1 MARRY
6 NIDNYL
12 IEMSASEA
20 EQILGLSGRYSA
32 SEVKSS
38 YRKMSLKHHPDKGGS
53 TEMMKKVNAAYEI
66 LKKGSPSRSSK
77 SNPFKKDP
85 SVNMGERT
93 EQVEKQLDK
102 VMRSA
107 TKEIIRRMK
116 KFTGLNFK
124 IKSFDIERSLK
135 PLKVLG
141 EMKLIAK
148 NNDGGYDNIWFSM
161 KTVIPDSSFLPGY
174 STLVQVWIDGSHDGG
189 EYFEK
194 RLHSDSVRWKQ
205 IEFIKVDPKELIPE
219 KMVKDHY
226 QKYK

>member
-20 EQILGLSGRYSA
+20 EQILGLSGKYSA
-32 SEVKSS
+32 AQVKSS

-53 TEMMKKVNAAYEI
+53 TEMMKKVNAAYEM
-66 LKKGSPSRSSK
+66 LKKGSSSRNSRPSRASSE
-77 SNPFKKDP
+77 S
-85 SVNMGERT
+85 MGDKI
-93 EQVEKQLDK
+93 EQVEKHLDK
-102 VMRSA
+102 VMKSA
-107 TKEIIRRMK
+107 SKEIIRRMK

-124 IKSFDIERSLK
+124 VKSFKMERSLK
-135 PLKVLG
+135 PLKVLA

-148 NNDGGYDNIWFSM
+148 NNDGGYDNIFFDM
-161 KTVIPDSSFLPGY
+161 KTVMPDFLFPGY

-194 RLHSDSVRWKQ
+194 RLHSDSVRWKE

>member
-53 TEMMKKVNAAYEI
+53 TEMMKKVNAAYEM
-66 LKKGSPSRSSK
+66 LKKGSSSRNSRPSRSS
-77 SNPFKKDP
+77 SE
-85 SVNMGERT
+85 SMGEKT

-102 VMRSA
+102 VMKSA
-107 TKEIIRRMK
+107 SKEIIRRMK
-116 KFTGLNFK
+116 KFTGLSFK
-124 IKSFDIERSLK
+124 VKSFKMERSLK
-135 PLKVLG
+135 PLKVLA

-148 NNDGGYDNIWFSM
+148 NNDGGYDNIFFDM
-161 KTVIPDSSFLPGY
+161 KTVIPDSLFPGY

-194 RLHSDSVRWKQ
+194 RLHSDSVRWKE

>member
-1 MARRY
+1 MKRQYR
-6 NIDNYL
+6 IDDFL

-32 SEVKSS
+32 AEVKSS

-53 TEMMKKVNAAYEI
+53 TEMMKKVNAAYEM
-66 LKKGSPSRSSK
+66 LKKGSSSRSSR
-77 SNPFKKDP
+77 P
-85 SVNMGERT
+85 SRASSESMGEKI
-93 EQVEKQLDK
+93 EQVEKHLDK
-102 VMRSA
+102 VMKSA
-107 TKEIIRRMK
+107 SKEIIRRMK
-116 KFTGLNFK
+116 KFTGLSFK
-124 IKSFDIERSLK
+124 VKSFKMERSLK
-135 PLKVLG
+135 PLKVLA

-148 NNDGGYDNIWFSM
+148 NNDGGYDNIFFDM
-161 KTVIPDSSFLPGY
+161 KTVIPDAIFPGY

-194 RLHSDSVRWKQ
+194 RLHSDSVRWKE

>member
-1 MARRY
+1 
-6 NIDNYL
+6 
-12 IEMSASEA
+12 
-20 EQILGLSGRYSA
+20 
-32 SEVKSS
+32 
-38 YRKMSLKHHPDKGGS
+38 MSLKHHPDKGGS
-53 TEMMKKVNAAYEI
+53 TEMMKKVNVAYEI
-66 LKKGSPSRSSK
+66 LKKGSSSRSSLR
-77 SNPFKKDP
+77 KDP
-85 SVNMGERT
+85 SVNMAERT

-107 TKEIIRRMK
+107 SKEIIRRMK
-116 KFTGLNFK
+116 KFTGLSFK
-124 IKSFDIERSLK
+124 VKSFKIERSLK
-135 PLKVLG
+135 PLKVLA

-148 NNDGGYDNIWFSM
+148 NNDGGYDNIFFDM
-161 KTVIPDSSFLPGY
+161 KTVIPDFLFPGY

-194 RLHSDSVRWKQ
+194 RLHSDSVRWKE

>member
-1 MARRY
+1 MKRQYRL
-6 NIDNYL
+6 DNFL
-12 IEMSASEA
+12 IEMSAAEA

-53 TEMMKKVNAAYEI
+53 TEMMKKVNAAYEM
-66 LKKGSPSRSSK
+66 LKKGSSSRNSRPSRSS
-77 SNPFKKDP
+77 SE
-85 SVNMGERT
+85 SMGEKT

-107 TKEIIRRMK
+107 SKEIIRRMK
-116 KFTGLNFK
+116 KFTGLSFK
-124 IKSFDIERSLK
+124 VKSFKIERSLK
-135 PLKVLG
+135 PLKVLA

-148 NNDGGYDNIWFSM
+148 NNDGGYDNIFFDM
-161 KTVIPDSSFLPGY
+161 KTVIPDFLFPGY

-194 RLHSDSVRWKQ
+194 RLHSDSVRWKE

>member
-53 TEMMKKVNAAYEI
+53 TEMMKKVNVAYEI
-66 LKKGSPSRSSK
+66 LKKGSSSRSSLR
-77 SNPFKKDP
+77 KDP
-85 SVNMGERT
+85 SVNMAERT

-107 TKEIIRRMK
+107 SKEIIRRMK
-116 KFTGLNFK
+116 KFTGLSFK
-124 IKSFDIERSLK
+124 VKSFDIERSLK

>member
-1 MARRY
+1 
-6 NIDNYL
+6 
-12 IEMSASEA
+12 MSASEA

-53 TEMMKKVNAAYEI
+53 TEMMKKVNAAYEM
-66 LKKGSPSRSSK
+66 LKKGSSSRNSRPSRSS
-77 SNPFKKDP
+77 SE
-85 SVNMGERT
+85 SMGEKT

-102 VMRSA
+102 VMKSA
-107 TKEIIRRMK
+107 SKEIIRRMK
-116 KFTGLNFK
+116 KFTGLSFK
-124 IKSFDIERSLK
+124 VKSFKIERSLK
-135 PLKVLG
+135 PLKVLA

-148 NNDGGYDNIWFSM
+148 NNDGGYDNIFFDM
-161 KTVIPDSSFLPGY
+161 KTVIPDFLFPGY

-194 RLHSDSVRWKQ
+194 RLHSDSVRWKE

>member
-38 YRKMSLKHHPDKGGS
+38 YRKMSLKHHPDRGGS
-53 TEMMKKVNAAYEI
+53 TEMMKKVNAAYEM
-66 LKKGSPSRSSK
+66 LKKGSSSRSSSPSRSS
-77 SNPFKKDP
+77 SD
-85 SVNMGERT
+85 SMGEKI
-93 EQVEKQLDK
+93 EQVEKHLDK
-102 VMRSA
+102 VMKSA
-107 TKEIIRRMK
+107 SKEIIRRMK
-116 KFTGLNFK
+116 KFTGLSFK
-124 IKSFDIERSLK
+124 VKSFKMERSLK
-135 PLKVLG
+135 PLKVLA

-148 NNDGGYDNIWFSM
+148 NNDGGYDNIFFDM
-161 KTVIPDSSFLPGY
+161 KVVMPDSLFPGY

-194 RLHSDSVRWKQ
+194 RLHSDSVRWKE

>member
-1 MARRY
+1 
-6 NIDNYL
+6 
-12 IEMSASEA
+12 MSASEA

-53 TEMMKKVNAAYEI
+53 TEMMKKVNAAYEM
-66 LKKGSPSRSSK
+66 LKKGSSSRNSRPSRSS
-77 SNPFKKDP
+77 SE
-85 SVNMGERT
+85 SMGEKT

-107 TKEIIRRMK
+107 SKEIIRRMK
-116 KFTGLNFK
+116 KFTGLSFK
-124 IKSFDIERSLK
+124 VKSFKIERSLK
-135 PLKVLG
+135 PLKVLA

-148 NNDGGYDNIWFSM
+148 NNDGGYDNIFFDM
-161 KTVIPDSSFLPGY
+161 KTVIPDFLFPGY

-194 RLHSDSVRWKQ
+194 RLHSDSVRWKE

>member
-1 MARRY
+1 MKRQYR
-6 NIDNYL
+6 IDDFL

-53 TEMMKKVNAAYEI
+53 TEMMKKVNAAYEM
-66 LKKGSPSRSSK
+66 LKKGSSSRNSRPSRSS
-77 SNPFKKDP
+77 SE
-85 SVNMGERT
+85 SMGEKT

-107 TKEIIRRMK
+107 SKEIIRRMK
-116 KFTGLNFK
+116 KFTGLSFK
-124 IKSFDIERSLK
+124 VKSFKIERSLK
-135 PLKVLG
+135 PLKVLA

-148 NNDGGYDNIWFSM
+148 NNDGGYDNIFFDM
-161 KTVIPDSSFLPGY
+161 KTVIPDFLFPGY

-194 RLHSDSVRWKQ
+194 RLHSDSVRWKE

>member
-1 MARRY
+1 
-6 NIDNYL
+6 
-12 IEMSASEA
+12 MSASEA

-53 TEMMKKVNAAYEI
+53 TEMMKKVNAAYEM
-66 LKKGSPSRSSK
+66 LKKGSSSRNSRPSRSS
-77 SNPFKKDP
+77 SE
-85 SVNMGERT
+85 SMGEKT

-102 VMRSA
+102 VMKSA
-107 TKEIIRRMK
+107 SKEIIRRMK
-116 KFTGLNFK
+116 KFTGLSFK
-124 IKSFDIERSLK
+124 VKSFKMERSLK
-135 PLKVLG
+135 PLKVLA

-148 NNDGGYDNIWFSM
+148 NNDGGYDNIFFDM
-161 KTVIPDSSFLPGY
+161 KTVIPDSLFPGY

-194 RLHSDSVRWKQ
+194 RLHSDSVRWKE

>member
-20 EQILGLSGRYSA
+20 EQILGLSGRYTSA
-32 SEVKSS
+32 QVKSS

-66 LKKGSPSRSSK
+66 LKKGSSSSSSRRSS
-77 SNPFKKDP
+77 
-85 SVNMGERT
+85 SVNMAERT

-102 VMRSA
+102 VMKSA
-107 TKEIIRRMK
+107 SKEIIRRMK
-116 KFTGLNFK
+116 KFTGLSFK
-124 IKSFDIERSLK
+124 IKSFDMERSLK
-135 PLKVLG
+135 PLKVLA

-194 RLHSDSVRWKQ
+194 RLHSDSVRWKE
-205 IEFIKVDPKELIPE
+205 IEFIKVDPKDLIPE

>member
-1 MARRY
+1 MKRRY

-20 EQILGLSGRYSA
+20 EQILGLSGKYSA

-53 TEMMKKVNAAYEI
+53 TEMMKKVNAAYEM
-66 LKKGSPSRSSK
+66 LKKGSSSRNSRPSRSS
-77 SNPFKKDP
+77 SD
-85 SVNMGERT
+85 SMGEKT

-102 VMRSA
+102 VMKSA
-107 TKEIIRRMK
+107 SKEIIRRMK
-116 KFTGLNFK
+116 KFTGLSFK
-124 IKSFDIERSLK
+124 VKSFKMERSLK
-135 PLKVLG
+135 PLKVLA

-148 NNDGGYDNIWFSM
+148 NNDGGYDNIFFDM
-161 KTVIPDSSFLPGY
+161 KTVIPDFLFPGY

-194 RLHSDSVRWKQ
+194 RLHSDSVRWKEV
-205 IEFIKVDPKELIPE
+205 EFIKVDPKELIPE

>member
-1 MARRY
+1 MKRRY

-53 TEMMKKVNAAYEI
+53 TEMMKKVNAAYEM
-66 LKKGSPSRSSK
+66 LKKGSSSRNSRPSRSS
-77 SNPFKKDP
+77 SE
-85 SVNMGERT
+85 SMGEKT
-93 EQVEKQLDK
+93 EQVEKHLDK

-107 TKEIIRRMK
+107 SKEIIRRMK
-116 KFTGLNFK
+116 KFTGLSFK
-124 IKSFDIERSLK
+124 VKSFKIERSLK
-135 PLKVLG
+135 PLKVLA

-148 NNDGGYDNIWFSM
+148 NNDGGYDNIFFDM
-161 KTVIPDSSFLPGY
+161 KTVIPDFLFPGY

-194 RLHSDSVRWKQ
+194 RLHSDSVRWKE

>member
-20 EQILGLSGRYSA
+20 EQILGLSGRYTSA
-32 SEVKSS
+32 QVKSS

-66 LKKGSPSRSSK
+66 LKKGSSSSSSRRSS
-77 SNPFKKDP
+77 
-85 SVNMGERT
+85 SVNMAERT

-116 KFTGLNFK
+116 KFTGLSFK
-124 IKSFDIERSLK
+124 IKSFDMERSLK
-135 PLKVLG
+135 PLKVLA

>member
-1 MARRY
+1 MKRRY

-20 EQILGLSGRYSA
+20 EQILGLSGKYSA

-53 TEMMKKVNAAYEI
+53 TEMMKKVNAAYEM
-66 LKKGSPSRSSK
+66 LKKGSSSRNSRPSRSS
-77 SNPFKKDP
+77 SE
-85 SVNMGERT
+85 SMGEKT
-93 EQVEKQLDK
+93 EQVEKHLDK

-107 TKEIIRRMK
+107 SKEIIRRMK
-116 KFTGLNFK
+116 KFTGLSFK
-124 IKSFDIERSLK
+124 VKSFKIERSLK
-135 PLKVLG
+135 PLKVLA

-148 NNDGGYDNIWFSM
+148 NNDGGYDNIFFDM
-161 KTVIPDSSFLPGY
+161 KTVIPDFLFPGY

-194 RLHSDSVRWKQ
+194 RLHSDSVRWKE

>member
-1 MARRY
+1 
-6 NIDNYL
+6 
-12 IEMSASEA
+12 MSASEA

-53 TEMMKKVNAAYEI
+53 TEMMKKVNAAYEM
-66 LKKGSPSRSSK
+66 LKKGSSSRNSRPSRSS
-77 SNPFKKDP
+77 SE
-85 SVNMGERT
+85 SMGEKT
-93 EQVEKQLDK
+93 EQVEKHLDK

-107 TKEIIRRMK
+107 SKEIIRRMK
-116 KFTGLNFK
+116 KFTGLSFK
-124 IKSFDIERSLK
+124 VKSFKIERSLK
-135 PLKVLG
+135 PLKVLA

-148 NNDGGYDNIWFSM
+148 NNDGGYDNIFFDM
-161 KTVIPDSSFLPGY
+161 KTVIPDFLFPGY

-194 RLHSDSVRWKQ
+194 RLHSDSVRWKE

>member
-53 TEMMKKVNAAYEI
+53 TEMMKKVNAAYEM
-66 LKKGSPSRSSK
+66 LKKGSSSRNSRPSRSS
-77 SNPFKKDP
+77 SE
-85 SVNMGERT
+85 SMGEKT

-102 VMRSA
+102 VMKSA
-107 TKEIIRRMK
+107 SKEIIRRMK
-116 KFTGLNFK
+116 KFTGLSFK
-124 IKSFDIERSLK
+124 VKSFKIERSLK
-135 PLKVLG
+135 PLKVLA

-148 NNDGGYDNIWFSM
+148 NNDGGYDNIFFDM
-161 KTVIPDSSFLPGY
+161 KTVIPDFLFPGY

-194 RLHSDSVRWKQ
+194 RLHSDSVRWKE

>member
-6 NIDNYL
+6 NINNYL

-20 EQILGLSGRYSA
+20 EQILGLSGRYTSA
-32 SEVKSS
+32 QVKSS

-66 LKKGSPSRSSK
+66 LKKGSSSSSSRRSS
-77 SNPFKKDP
+77 
-85 SVNMGERT
+85 SVNMAERT

-107 TKEIIRRMK
+107 SKEIIRRMK
-116 KFTGLNFK
+116 KFTGLSFK
-124 IKSFDIERSLK
+124 VDRFKMERSLK
-135 PLKVLG
+135 PLKVLA

-148 NNDGGYDNIWFSM
+148 NEDGGYDNIFFDM

>member
-20 EQILGLSGRYSA
+20 EQILGLSGRYTSA
-32 SEVKSS
+32 QVKSS

-66 LKKGSPSRSSK
+66 LKKGSSSSSSRRSS
-77 SNPFKKDP
+77 
-85 SVNMGERT
+85 SVNMAERT

-107 TKEIIRRMK
+107 SKEIIRRMK
-116 KFTGLNFK
+116 KFTGLSFK
-124 IKSFDIERSLK
+124 VKSFKMERSLK
-135 PLKVLG
+135 PLKVLA

-148 NNDGGYDNIWFSM
+148 NEDGGYDNIFFDM

>member
-1 MARRY
+1 MKRQYR
-6 NIDNYL
+6 IDDFL
-12 IEMSASEA
+12 IEMSSSEA

-32 SEVKSS
+32 AEVKSS

-53 TEMMKKVNAAYEI
+53 TEMMKKVNAAYEM
-66 LKKGSPSRSSK
+66 LKKGSSSRNSRPSRSS
-77 SNPFKKDP
+77 SE
-85 SVNMGERT
+85 SMGEKT
-93 EQVEKQLDK
+93 EQVEKHLDK

-107 TKEIIRRMK
+107 SKEIIRRMK
-116 KFTGLNFK
+116 KFTGLSFK
-124 IKSFDIERSLK
+124 VKSFKIERSLK
-135 PLKVLG
+135 PLKVLA

-148 NNDGGYDNIWFSM
+148 NNDGGYDNIFFDM
-161 KTVIPDSSFLPGY
+161 KTVIPDFLFPGY

-194 RLHSDSVRWKQ
+194 RLHSDSVRWKE

>member
-1 MARRY
+1 MARKY

-32 SEVKSS
+32 AEVKSS

-53 TEMMKKVNAAYEI
+53 TEMMKKVNAAYEM
-66 LKKGSPSRSSK
+66 LKKGSSSRSSLR
-77 SNPFKKDP
+77 KDP

-107 TKEIIRRMK
+107 SKEIIRRMK
-116 KFTGLNFK
+116 KFSGLSFK
-124 IKSFDIERSLK
+124 VKSFKMERSLK
-135 PLKVLG
+135 PLKVLA

-189 EYFEK
+189 EYFEN

-219 KMVKDHY
+219 DSIKALY
-226 QKYK
+226 QWYKNK

>member
-1 MARRY
+1 MARKY

-32 SEVKSS
+32 AQVKSS

-53 TEMMKKVNAAYEI
+53 TEMMKKVNAAYEM
-66 LKKGSPSRSSK
+66 LKKGSSSRSSK

-102 VMRSA
+102 VMKSA
-107 TKEIIRRMK
+107 SKEIIRRMK
-116 KFTGLNFK
+116 KFTGLSFK
-124 IKSFDIERSLK
+124 VKSFKMERSLK
-135 PLKVLG
+135 PLKVLA

-148 NNDGGYDNIWFSM
+148 NNDGGYDNIFFDM
-161 KTVIPDSSFLPGY
+161 KVVMPDSLFPGY

-205 IEFIKVDPKELIPE
+205 IEFIKVDPEELIPE

-226 QKYK
+226 KKYK